1 MYSICKPK
9 VCLGPIRCSGCFHF
23 FKIIDNEG
31 WCVSVCVRERE
42 KKREYVYLVTRKP
55 FYNFKH

>member
-9 VCLGPIRCSGCFHF
+9 VCLGPIRCFGCFHF

-31 WCVSVCVRERE
+31 WCVRVCVCV
-42 KKREYVYLVTRKP
+42 YV
-55 FYNFKH
+55 

>member
-31 WCVSVCVRERE
+31 WCVCKRER
-42 KKREYVYLVTRKP
+42 KKERICISCDQETVL
-55 FYNFKH
+55 